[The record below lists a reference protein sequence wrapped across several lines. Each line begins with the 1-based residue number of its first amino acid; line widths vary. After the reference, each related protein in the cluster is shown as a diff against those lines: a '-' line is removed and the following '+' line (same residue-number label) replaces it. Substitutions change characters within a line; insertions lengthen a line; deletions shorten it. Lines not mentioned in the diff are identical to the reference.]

1 MPLSTSS
8 FESTGQTVRVARR
21 TVVVLLLAIAGM
33 LVAFEVLTRIVIEHK
48 SKVQRQVNQEYAE
61 AIALRRSAQ
70 GPRQLLVLGNSLV
83 GHGIDLAELR
93 KDLPADWRAHEFW
106 IYNTTYDDWY
116 FGLRRLLEA
125 GSRPDA
131 IAIVFAAMHWNATGI
146 RGDYSAQYLFSSRDI
161 PEVKAQLGLDKTVA
175 ASLFFSRFS
184 KAYAIRSEV
193 RKVLL
198 NQLLPDLPRMYT
210 LFKPGPVRQ
219 IPDDQILNI
228 ASRRMSIY
236 KDLASRYGVTLVA
249 VVPPIPPPGEEHETA
264 LREAAARAG
273 VPIAMPMEGKD
284 VPSSDFVD
292 DLHLTPRGA
301 TLFTSALAKVL
312 SSELNASVR
321 N

>member
-1 MPLSTSS
+1 M
-8 FESTGQTVRVARR
+8 
-21 TVVVLLLAIAGM
+21 LLLAIAGL
-33 LVAFEVLTRIVIEHK
+33 LVAFEVFTRIVIERR
-48 SKVQRQVNQEYAE
+48 SKVQRQVNEEYSE
-61 AIALRRSAQ
+61 ALALRRSAQ

-83 GHGIDLAELR
+83 GHGIDLAELK
-93 KDLPADWRAHEFW
+93 KDMPSDWRVHEFW

-131 IAIVFAAMHWNATGI
+131 IAIDFAAMHWNATGI
-146 RGDYSAQYLFSSRDI
+146 RGDYSAQYLFSSGDI
-161 PEVKAQLGLDKTVA
+161 PEVKARLDLDKTI
-175 ASLFFSRFS
+175 ASSLLLSRFS
-184 KAYAIRSEV
+184 KAFAIRSEV

-198 NQLLPDLPRMYT
+198 NQLLPDLPRMYN

-219 IPDDQILNI
+219 IPDDQILNV

-236 KDLASRYGVTLVA
+236 KDLASRYGVMLVA
-249 VVPPIPPPGEEHETA
+249 VVPPIPPPLDEHQTA

-273 VPIAMPMEGKD
+273 IPIAMPMEGKS
-284 VPSSDFVD
+284 VPPSDFVD

-301 TLFTSALAKVL
+301 TLFTAALAKVL
-312 SSELNASVR
+312 SAELEASAR